1 MSGGAQSGHRW
12 VSRKQRPREDRR
24 FITGQGRFAAD
35 IARPGLLHA
44 AIVQSPYPRA
54 RILSI
59 DTSEAEA
66 LPGVVHVLTGDALC
80 AAVNPMHNGVDVPG
94 APWWPMANG
103 EVRYAGEWVAVVVA
117 ESRYLAEDAVELVAV
132 DYDPLEPVVDPE
144 AALAED
150 SPLVHEAHGS
160 NVLFQR
166 QFVWGSVD
174 EDFAAAPHEESLRV
188 RWHRNS
194 TVPIEAFVV
203 TAEWQAGD
211 DLLDVW
217 ASIQMP
223 KYHDQLAQALKLPA
237 TGVRV
242 HYDVDV
248 GGSYGVKRGIK
259 HSVVCGWLARH
270 LGRPVRI
277 AEDRLENMSG
287 GDAHGPDRQFDIAYA
302 FDDNGRVRSMRLRA
316 LDDCGAYAGRAPL
329 QLGKPVGS
337 IVGPYR
343 IASVA
348 YEAISVTTNKTTQTA
363 VRGFGQSPTSYA
375 LEMAMDRT
383 ARRLG
388 LDRLEIRRRNL
399 IPAEAFPYTIPSGT
413 EYDSGDYH
421 GLVDKLAAAADYEGL
436 LRRRDDLRARG
447 RLVGLGV
454 ATAVDPGGGNSTFEP
469 LFNPKND
476 TTTWMEGC
484 RLKVD
489 RSGTVTVEIS
499 TSTSGQGHQ
508 TLAATAVAEVLGR
521 DPDSIRV
528 VHSDSLT
535 MLPGNSPV
543 GNRMAIMLGG
553 AAHGAAGK
561 LKARL
566 LEIGAHVLGG
576 DPAQA
581 RYADGAVEMD
591 GERLSWEELCDT
603 AHRRYHLLPPDSE
616 PGLQAQFVYQAPK
629 GGRLPSED
637 GRVQMYPCF
646 SFEVHFPLVEVDR
659 ITGKV
664 TILDYW
670 AGHDCG
676 TIINPD
682 IVRGMTFGGIS
693 HGIGVALME
702 RFEYDDQ
709 GQLLS
714 GSFVD
719 YVMPSSHEV
728 PAIRLIEQ
736 ETPSPLTCFGQK
748 GAGEGGY
755 MGAPAAVASAV
766 NDALE
771 PLGAELLAL
780 PMRPRDIAAAIAAA
794 EAGG

>member
-1 MSGGAQSGHRW
+1 MSGHRY

-24 FITGQGRFAAD
+24 FITGEGRFAAD
-35 IARPGLLHA
+35 MRRPGLLHCA
-44 AIVQSPYPRA
+44 VVQSPYPRA
-54 RILSI
+54 RITGI
-59 DTSEAEA
+59 DTADA
-66 LPGVVHVLTGDALC
+66 LAVPGVVHVLTGDALC
-80 AAVNPMHNGVDVPG
+80 AAVNPLHNGVDVPG

-117 ESRYLAEDAVELVAV
+117 EDRYAAEDGVELVAV
-132 DYDPLEPVVDPE
+132 DYEPLEPVVDPE

-160 NVLFQR
+160 NVLFRR
-166 QFVWGSVD
+166 QFVWGPVD
-174 EDFAAAPHEESLRV
+174 SDFEAEAHRVDLRL
-188 RWHRNS
+188 RWHRNA
-194 TVPIEAFVV
+194 TVPIETFAV
-203 TAEWQAGD
+203 TAEWHAGD
-211 DLLDVW
+211 GLLDVW

-223 KYHDQLAQALKLPA
+223 KYHDQIASALGLPA
-237 TGVRV
+237 NAVRV
-242 HYDVDV
+242 HHDVDV

-259 HSVVCGWLARH
+259 QTVVCGWLSRH
-270 LGRPVRI
+270 LGRPVRLV
-277 AEDRLENMSG
+277 EDRLENMSG

-302 FDDNGRVRSMRLRA
+302 FGDDGRVRSMRLRA

-363 VRGFGQSPTSYA
+363 VRGFGQSPTSFA
-375 LEMAMDRT
+375 LEMAMDRA
-383 ARRLG
+383 ARQLD

-399 IPAEAFPYTIPSGT
+399 IPADAFPYTIPSGT

-421 GLVDKLAAAADYEGL
+421 GLVDKLVAAADYEGL
-436 LRRRDDLRARG
+436 IARRDALRAEG
-447 RLVGLGV
+447 RLAGLGV
-454 ATAVDPGGGNSTFEP
+454 ATAVDPGGGNATFEP

-489 RSGTVTVEIS
+489 RAGTITVEIS

-508 TLAATAVAEVLGR
+508 TLAATVVAEVLQR
-521 DPDSIRV
+521 DPESIRV

-553 AAHGAAGK
+553 AAHGAAEK
-561 LKARL
+561 LKHRL
-566 LEIGAHVLGG
+566 IEIAAHVL
-576 DPAQA
+576 
-581 RYADGAVEMD
+581 DGAPDAAHYRDGTVEVGGKTLD
-591 GERLSWEELCDT
+591 WAELCDI
-603 AHRRYHLLPPDSE
+603 AHRRYHLMPPGSE
-616 PGLQAQFVYQAPK
+616 PGLQAQFVYEAPK
-629 GGRLPSED
+629 GGRLPTAD

-646 SFEVHFPLVEVDR
+646 SFEVHLPLIEVDR
-659 ITGKV
+659 NTGKV
-664 TILDYW
+664 TLLDYW

-676 TIINPD
+676 TVINPD
-682 IVRGMTFGGIS
+682 IVRGMTFGGIA

-719 YVMPSSHEV
+719 YVMPSAHEV
-728 PAIRLIEQ
+728 PAVRLIEQ

-766 NDALE
+766 NDALA
-771 PLGAELLAL
+771 PLGAEMLEL
-780 PMRPRDIAAAIAAA
+780 PMRPRDIARAIAAA
-794 EAGG
+794 ESSSPA